1 MSLKSRID
9 RDRSRV
15 FLQMNHFADAH
26 TWNGVAFTCV
36 TDEETALKRKNNN
49 VNDLS
54 WDNNTRETLVY
65 VRKED
70 WPGHTPVPYELGYF
84 DRMSMRILQVNE
96 DMGMYSI
103 LLTTPEPR
111 TMQE

>member
-1 MSLKSRID
+1 MNLKSRIE

-15 FLQMNHFADAH
+15 FLQMNHFADTH
-26 TWNGVAFTCV
+26 TWNGVPFICV

-70 WPGHTPVPYELGYF
+70 WPGHVPTPYEMGYF
-84 DRMSMRILQVNE
+84 DRMSMRVLQVNE

-111 TMQE
+111 TLQE